1 MPGIL
6 APIRRFP
13 LTAFTVLACVFGWI
27 AQIIGLFRGSTTTDQ
42 LPLGPIIAAA
52 IVSACLGRPGLSDW
66 WRRLTT
72 VRAAPR
78 WYLLAF
84 VAPIGLMVLA
94 VLVNTALGAPSPTRA
109 QLSGWTGLPAEFLGI
124 FIFIGIGEEAGWTA
138 FAAPRLL
145 GRHRFLVAFLI
156 IAAIRV
162 FWHLPLMLAGELP
175 PLVGVVANA
184 GFQFMVLWA
193 FFRSGGAWLLAAIWH
208 AVHNTLSGSFFF
220 RMVEGADQARLGLV
234 LTAVYWLA
242 VTAVLLVDR
251 KLLAAPRPSA
261 RLPV

>member
-1 MPGIL
+1 MSRIL

-13 LTAFTVLACVFGWI
+13 LTAFTVLACAFGWI
-27 AQIIGLFRGSTTTDQ
+27 AQILGLFRGTTARDQ

-52 IVSACLGRPGLSDW
+52 IVSVCLGRSGLSDW

-78 WYLLAF
+78 WYFLAF

-94 VLVNTALGAPSPTRA
+94 VLVNTALGAPSPTPA

-145 GRHRFLVAFLI
+145 DRHRFLVAFLV

-162 FWHLPLMLAGELP
+162 FWHLPLMLAGDLP
-175 PLVGVVANA
+175 PLIGVVANA
-184 GFQFMVLWA
+184 AFQFMVLWA
-193 FFRSGGAWLLAAIWH
+193 FCRSGGAWLLAAIWH

-220 RMVEGADQARLGLV
+220 RMVEGDDRARLGLV
-234 LTAVYWLA
+234 LTAVYLLA
-242 VTAVLLVDR
+242 VTTVLLVDR
-251 KLLAAPRPSA
+251 RLLTDTQPPTEGR
-261 RLPV
+261 